1 MIKMRLFIFFAF
13 ALCGIAEARDRL
25 EIASDIIGL
34 YQPLAREM
42 FRKEIYLWIE
52 PSNEN
57 PNAYASFNGPRGSP
71 RIRILTSTLREFED
85 DEIAATVC
93 HELGHFFGDRTF
105 GEKEEGIALEGEADY
120 FAGSCLMRYLTQTLH
135 LSPGRAVVE
144 AISIAKNEAQA
155 FEYRRLDPNRA
166 RSKCA
171 DGINR
176 AYPDP
181 DCRLLTVIHGIRK
194 LNRPVC
200 WFNP

>member
-1 MIKMRLFIFFAF
+1 MRLIIFFAL
-13 ALCGIAEARDRL
+13 ALCGMAEARDRL

-34 YQPLAREM
+34 YQPMAREVLGS
-42 FRKEIYLWIE
+42 EIYLWIE
-52 PSNEN
+52 PSDES

-71 RIRILTSTLREFED
+71 RIHILTSTLREFED

-105 GEKEEGIALEGEADY
+105 GERSEGIALEGEADY
-120 FAGSCLMRYLTQTLH
+120 FAGSCLMQYLTKTLH

-155 FEYRRLDPNRA
+155 FEHRRIDPDRA
-166 RSKCA
+166 RWRYVN
-171 DGINR
+171 GINLS
-176 AYPDP
+176 YPDP
-181 DCRLLTVIHGIRK
+181 DCRLLTVIHGIRNLK
-194 LNRPVC
+194 RPVC